1 MGFILNNTMIKKKK
15 NQYFDKEISFPHTG
29 QKYRATI
36 VPEDSDITQWVWLVS
51 VLFVNSF

>member
-1 MGFILNNTMIKKKK
+1 MGFILNNTMIKKK